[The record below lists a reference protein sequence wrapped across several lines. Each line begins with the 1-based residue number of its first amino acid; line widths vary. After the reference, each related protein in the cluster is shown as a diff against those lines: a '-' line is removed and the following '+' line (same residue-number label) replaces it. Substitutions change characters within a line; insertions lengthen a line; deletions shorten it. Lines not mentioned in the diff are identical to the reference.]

1 MQLVSCASDGL
12 VKVWN
17 VKDEECAATL
27 DGHEE
32 KVRPSHF
39 SSRFDFLRNG
49 NLTNDVIDL
58 GSRDWE
64 G

>member
-1 MQLVSCASDGL
+1 MISAASDGL

-32 KVRPSHF
+32 KVCLSKRKLKG
-39 SSRFDFLRNG
+39 D
-49 NLTNDVIDL
+49 
-58 GSRDWE
+58 
-64 G
+64 